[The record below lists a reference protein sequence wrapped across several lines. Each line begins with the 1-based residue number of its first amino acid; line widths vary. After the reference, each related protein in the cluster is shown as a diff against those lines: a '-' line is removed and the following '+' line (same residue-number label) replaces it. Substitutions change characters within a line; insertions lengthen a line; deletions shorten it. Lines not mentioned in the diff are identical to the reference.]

1 MVSMS
6 DEIIFIFAECMEAIE
21 EGRLTIAE
29 CLVRYPQYRAELSD
43 LLSVATEIRAVPVV
57 RPTLEVRQRSHAQ
70 LMAQLS
76 APEASALAGQMMS
89 PDPTFALGISAAVIP
104 FLTWLRQAPERV
116 VQKWPTLTKPA
127 LSLGISAVGALFL
140 LLSIGLFTA
149 VGANFVQWLK
159 QPAEVNTVSIEAV
172 LGVVEVLGTDGKWT
186 PVSKPIVVTADSRIR
201 TGENSGAEIIFSDGR
216 VAVLGSNSEVSISQL
231 SPPGLGPGPTI
242 TGTVTPT
249 STPSPAITPTPP
261 ITPTLPGTGMVTLC
275 HKPGTPAE
283 KTMTLPLSALGGHLI
298 HGDTLGACLGAT
310 PTITPTMTISPT
322 VTITP
327 TGTVT
332 VTPTVTPTSGS
343 MVTLCHKP
351 GTPAEQT
358 MTLPASAVD
367 GHLGH
372 GDILGPCPEATS
384 PAPPPGPTAPPPPSP
399 GNGGNNMVTI
409 CHKPGTPAEQ
419 TMTVPES
426 ALAGHLGH
434 GDTMG
439 ACP

>member
-1 MVSMS
+1 
-6 DEIIFIFAECMEAIE
+6 
-21 EGRLTIAE
+21 
-29 CLVRYPQYRAELSD
+29 
-43 LLSVATEIRAVPVV
+43 
-57 RPTLEVRQRSHAQ
+57 
-70 LMAQLS
+70 
-76 APEASALAGQMMS
+76 
-89 PDPTFALGISAAVIP
+89 
-104 FLTWLRQAPERV
+104 V

-149 VGANFVQWLK
+149 VGANFVQRLK

-332 VTPTVTPTSGS
+332 ITPTSGS